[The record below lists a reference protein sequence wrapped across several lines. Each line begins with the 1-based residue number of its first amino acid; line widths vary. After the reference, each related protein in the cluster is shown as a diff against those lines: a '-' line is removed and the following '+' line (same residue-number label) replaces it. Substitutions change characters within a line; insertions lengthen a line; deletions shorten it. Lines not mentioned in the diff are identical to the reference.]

1 MSNFSDLGQG
11 WSRWHNASRALMAP
25 GGWWV
30 INQPQADRFL
40 TLALELV
47 RPSIQVQTFAYGTGG
62 AGAHRAPEDVTTV
75 SERNLSGAN

>member
-1 MSNFSDLGQG
+1 MV
-11 WSRWHNASRALMAP
+11 ALAQRLP
-25 GGWWV
+25 GADGSWGLWV

-75 SERNLSGAN
+75 SERSLSGAN